1 MKRLIVLGCVVFGL
15 AIAGCGS
22 STPQAPVQAR
32 KTHSAGPSAAPTQAS
47 SPSDVAPSAGASLA
61 SVSGEGRVNVIANL
75 QGQGFDVVDSL
86 LDGNNDESTVQ
97 AYGPGGTSLAKLP
110 PGSLTGEC
118 GAADVVNSQ
127 GRLLITEQITTVPA
141 AGINPATNSLVL
153 TAWNATSGNKVWT
166 ATPISSTTDDLSCT
180 AFDGNLQNFSVT
192 FDGKWGVLEWSLT
205 NSNVSDAVDLTN
217 GKLYPRANLQGT
229 LGNYVVMGTDHTYFT
244 GEPNIATMTVP
255 GAWPK
260 LGRFKLGTDDPGD
273 VPLDPGEFVPTGQLA
288 NENYSN
294 PPVMEATP
302 DGTEL
307 IGIVGNASYGIASM
321 VTAYA
326 LPSGQL
332 LWSLKTPRYDTDTL
346 EGVNG
351 SVAIIGRVQN
361 NNGDD
366 STTLMALD
374 VKTGQV
380 AWKTNIGGG
389 TLCDLTSSQI
399 LVSANAQLATLSAA
413 TGQQLSYKNNPYQDP
428 TGSQDC
434 PVTVGDG
441 ITGVGYT
448 GNQVTQLLDP

>member
-1 MKRLIVLGCVVFGL
+1 MKRLIALGSVVFGL
-15 AIAGCGS
+15 AIAGCGAS
-22 STPQAPVQAR
+22 ASHAPSAAG
-32 KTHSAGPSAAPTQAS
+32 KTHSGAPSAAPTPAS
-47 SPSDVAPSAGASLA
+47 SPSDVAPSAGASLT

-86 LDGNNDESTVQ
+86 LNGNSDDSTVQ
-97 AYGPGGTSLAKLP
+97 AYDAGGASLAKLP
-110 PGSLTGEC
+110 AGSLTGEC
-118 GAADVVNSQ
+118 GAADVINSQ

-192 FDGKWGVLEWSLT
+192 FDGKWGVLEWPLS
-205 NSNVSDAVDLTN
+205 NSTVSDAVDLTN
-217 GKLYPRANLQGT
+217 GKLYPRSNLQGT

-244 GEPNIATMTVP
+244 GEPNIATLTIP
-255 GAWPK
+255 GGWPK

-288 NENYSN
+288 NQNYSN
-294 PPVMEATP
+294 PPVMEGTP

-307 IGIVGNASYGIASM
+307 IGIVGNVSYGITST
-321 VTAYA
+321 VDAYA

-332 LWSLKTPRYDTDTL
+332 LWSLKTPQFDTDTL
-346 EGVNG
+346 EAVNG
-351 SVAIIGRVQN
+351 SVAIIGRAQ
-361 NNGDD
+361 NNGDG
-366 STTLMALD
+366 STTLIALD
-374 VKTGQV
+374 VKTGTV

-389 TLCDLTSSQI
+389 ALCDLTSSQV
-399 LVSANAQLATLSAA
+399 LVNANAQLATLSAA
-413 TGQQLSYKNNPYQDP
+413 TGQQLSYANNPYQDP
-428 TGSQDC
+428 TGSPTC

-448 GNQVTQLLDP
+448 NNQVTQLLDP